1 MCVCLRARESGLCVC
16 LGVSV
21 CAVISL
27 RMREWIYVDGFQDE
41 CAGCVCV
48 CVRVCVCV
56 CVCVCVYVRVRVRF
70 RVWGLC
76 TCKYVRAC
84 LCVYVH
90 IWMCVCTC
98 VCVFV
103 RTCM

>member
-1 MCVCLRARESGLCVC
+1 VCVCVCVYLRARESGLCAC

-48 CVRVCVCV
+48 SVRACVCLCV
-56 CVCVCVYVRVRVRF
+56 CMCVCVCVYVF
-70 RVWGLC
+70 G
-76 TCKYVRAC
+76 
-84 LCVYVH
+84 
-90 IWMCVCTC
+90 
-98 VCVFV
+98 VCVHAS
-103 RTCM
+103 M